1 MADSIIDA
9 CCLINFYAVERHEL
23 WLTQLGLR
31 WHIPRSVCSEA
42 LFLRATDADG
52 NRINSPIELKPLID
66 GNVLHLCNTA
76 DAREKQLYIEL
87 VTTLDDGEAMALA
100 LAACRGWILAT
111 DDRKARILA
120 EELNVTAL
128 TTPDVIKLWVDK
140 TAPAQEH
147 IADALRAIRDRAK
160 FLPPRSSPSYSWWMQ
175 FL

>member
-1 MADSIIDA
+1 MSDSIIDA
-9 CCLINFYAVERHEL
+9 CCLINFYAVERREH

-42 LFLRATDADG
+42 LYLRDTDADG
-52 NRINSPIELKPLID
+52 NRINQPIELQPLID
-66 GNVLHLCNTA
+66 GNVLHLCHA
-76 DAREKQLYIEL
+76 DEPREKQLYIEL

-120 EELNVTAL
+120 EELDVTVL
-128 TTPDVIKLWVDK
+128 TTPDVMKLWVDK

-147 IADALRAIRDRAK
+147 ITNALRAIRDRAK
-160 FLPPRSSPSYSWWMQ
+160 FLPPHSSPLYSWWMQ